1 MLVSILYINSAR
13 KFYLKTSN
21 PKIFHFPPNFV
32 LKSTALATYILKGT
46 CSEMMGIIGGL
57 KVIADDNARLRIA
70 GGPFLFFDK
79 M

>member
-1 MLVSILYINSAR
+1 M
-13 KFYLKTSN
+13 
-21 PKIFHFPPNFV
+21 

-70 GGPFLFFDK
+70 GGPFFIFDK